1 MNKEQPRNILFFLSP
16 RFVDFDTYLPTAME
30 LAEARPEWR
39 IRFVIFHEQNYRAIL
54 ANYTTMT
61 GLGRCSSI
69 HYLGSGDSKGIGK
82 LWRRLSGL
90 AVIAGWILRHAR
102 PVLFSSRAFS
112 RAPYSLFAALARLRS
127 GNSYLLWKKRS
138 SDELHRIRWQIL
150 DMPEKEPISLLA
162 RMLGRD
168 QDAVIHYHDQQ
179 QENLGEASAFGR
191 VHDVPWLRIGMPNY
205 FRSWRRFIEEQAEV
219 ERERL
224 VRQGIPRDAEIYTVF
239 TSKPGSDDNV
249 GQPGSVGPTFRTIIT
264 TLARLRPGA
273 VILVRAHPQA
283 MEAPYIREGIEAA
296 GGERI
301 YMSLTHPEVLFA
313 LSRRCVSFSVSNML
327 FSGYSGHFMDCC
339 QYPDFHFREHGEVSL
354 AHGYGPLYVNPLGE
368 DFASRFA
375 RALED
380 DSLFDAPELTNKMN
394 ALQRDNPP
402 RFEVLLDLL
411 DRGHVPQNSPLTAE
425 RRDLAAKA
433 SQANTNAESEA

>member
-1 MNKEQPRNILFFLSP
+1 MKKERPRNILFFLSP

-39 IRFVIFHEQNYRAIL
+39 IRFIIFHEQNYRAIL
-54 ANYTTMT
+54 VNYTMMA
-61 GLGRCSSI
+61 GLERCSSI
-69 HYLGSGDSKGIGK
+69 HYLGGGNSKGIARF
-82 LWRRLSGL
+82 WRRLSGL
-90 AVIAGWILRHAR
+90 AIIAGWILRHTR

-112 RAPYSLFAALARLRS
+112 RSPYALFAALARLRS

-138 SDELHRIRWQIL
+138 SDELHHIRWQVL
-150 DMPEKEPISLLA
+150 EMPEKEPVSLLA

-179 QENLGEASAFGR
+179 EENLGEASAFGR
-191 VHDVPWLRIGMPNY
+191 IHDVPWLRIGMPNY
-205 FRSWRRFIEEQAEV
+205 FRSWRCFIEEQAEV

-224 VRQGIPRDAEIYTVF
+224 VQQGIPRDAEIYTVF

-283 MEAPYIREGIEAA
+283 MDAPYIREGIEAA

-313 LSRRCVSFSVSNML
+313 LSRRCITFSVSNML
-327 FSGYSGHFMDCC
+327 FSSYLGHLIDCC
-339 QYPDFHFREHGEVSL
+339 QYPDFHFKEHGEVSL
-354 AHGYGPLYVNPLGE
+354 AHGYGPLYINPLAK
-368 DFASRFA
+368 DFDSRLA
-375 RALED
+375 QALED
-380 DSLFDAPELTNKMN
+380 DSLFDAPELMEKRERLHHN
-394 ALQRDNPP
+394 NPP
-402 RFEVLLDLL
+402 RFEALLDLL
-411 DRGHVPQNSPLTAE
+411 EGAPPLREATVTAQ
-425 RRDLAAKA
+425 KI
-433 SQANTNAESEA
+433 

>member
-30 LAEARPEWR
+30 LAEARPAWR

-54 ANYTTMT
+54 VNHTMMA
-61 GLGRCSSI
+61 GLERCGSL
-69 HYLGSGDSKGIGK
+69 HFLGGGEKRFAEKI
-82 LWRRLSGL
+82 WARLKGL
-90 AVIAGWILRHAR
+90 ALISWWILHYGR

-112 RAPYSLFAALARLRS
+112 RSPYVLFAALARLRG

-138 SDELHRIRWQIL
+138 SDELHHIRWQVL
-150 DMPEKEPISLLA
+150 KMPEKEPISLLA

-179 QENLGEASAFGR
+179 EENLGEASAFGR
-191 VHDVPWLRIGMPNY
+191 IYDVPWLRIGMPNY
-205 FRSWRRFIEEQAEV
+205 FRSWRHFIEEQAEV

-224 VRQGIPRDAEIYTVF
+224 AQQGISRGVEIYTVF

-249 GQPGSVGPTFRTIIT
+249 GQPGSVGPTFRTIII
-264 TLARLRPGA
+264 TLTRLRPDA
-273 VILVRAHPQA
+273 VILVRSHPQA

-296 GGERI
+296 GRGHI
-301 YMSLTHPEVLFA
+301 YMSLMHPEVLFA
-313 LSRRCVSFSVSNML
+313 LSRRCITFSVSNML
-327 FSGYSGHFMDCC
+327 FSSYSGHLIDCC
-339 QYPDFHFREHGEVSL
+339 QYPDFYFKERGEVSL
-354 AHGYGPLYVNPLGE
+354 AHGYGPLYVNPLSE

-375 RALED
+375 HALAD
-380 DSLFDAPELTNKMN
+380 DSLFEAPELTNRMETLHRN
-394 ALQRDNPP
+394 NPP

-411 DRGHVPQNSPLTAE
+411 DRGYPAQDSL
-425 RRDLAAKA
+425 LAAQ
-433 SQANTNAESEA
+433 ST